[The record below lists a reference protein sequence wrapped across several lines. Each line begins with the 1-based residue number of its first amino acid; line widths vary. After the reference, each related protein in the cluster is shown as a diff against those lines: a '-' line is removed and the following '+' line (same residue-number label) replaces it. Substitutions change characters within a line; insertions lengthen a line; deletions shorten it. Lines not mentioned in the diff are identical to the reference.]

1 VIVYNEHKRL
11 TQLLIFGG
19 IDMAQYGSE
28 VFHGYDKPHQ
38 FTKGINAAAAKTIT
52 EVRREIGVI
61 RETDVIVVGGGPGGI
76 AAAVSAAR
84 GGARTIL
91 LERYGHLGGMSTGG
105 LVNIIP
111 NLADIYGEQHIGG
124 FCQEVIDRLALRGA
138 ACFPEKR
145 FWGKSE
151 PSVVDTYLKANMMH
165 FYIRKNKAGEYVV
178 LYTAVIDPEVAKDEM
193 NTMVLEA
200 GAELLLHTWVTEPI
214 MDGSTVKGV
223 IVESKAGR
231 QALLGKVVIDCSGDG
246 DMLPRAG
253 VETTDYMVPGSRIA
267 QFGFI
272 YWVCNVDLKKYDD
285 FMNTEPDKY
294 KQTVQQITELGG
306 SAYFSRGLLDGQEG
320 VIWVHRLIGSLNQTD
335 PEEMTH
341 IDVAARRQS
350 VKNWELMKKYMP
362 GFEKSF
368 IMLSAPQ
375 LGTSGG
381 RRIIGE
387 YYLTGKDMDTDRPFD
402 DTIAVFADN
411 DRGALSL
418 RYPRTYVPYR
428 ALVPKGTEGLLVA
441 CRAFSADHDFSEF
454 FNLIPHCMCFGQ
466 AAGAAAAIAVKD
478 GVSVR
483 NVSFPALRSELLKHG
498 AILP

>member
-1 VIVYNEHKRL
+1 
-11 TQLLIFGG
+11 
-19 IDMAQYGSE
+19 MAQYGSE
-28 VFHGYDKPHQ
+28 VFHNYDKPKH
-38 FTKGINAAAAKTIT
+38 FEKSIAAPNAAEAKTIT
-52 EVRREIGVI
+52 EVRREINVI

-84 GGARTIL
+84 GGAKTIL

-111 NLADIYGEQHIGG
+111 NLGDIYGEQHIGG
-124 FCQEVIDRLALRGA
+124 FCQEVIDRLAARGA
-138 ACFPEKR
+138 ACFPDKC

-151 PSVVDTYLKANMMH
+151 ASVVDTYLKANMMH
-165 FYIRKNKAGEYVV
+165 FYIRKNKEGKYVV

-193 NTMVLEA
+193 NTMVTEA

-214 MDGSTVKGV
+214 MDGNTVKGV
-223 IVESKAGR
+223 IVENKTGR

-246 DMLPRAG
+246 DLLPRVG
-253 VETTDYMVPGSRIA
+253 VETTDYMIPGSRIA
-267 QFGFI
+267 QFGFV
-272 YWVCNVDLKKYDD
+272 YWVCNVDLEKYDD
-285 FMNTEPDKY
+285 FMNSEPDKY
-294 KQTVQQITELGG
+294 HVRTQEIIKMGG
-306 SAYFSRGLLDGQEG
+306 SPHFSRGLLKQHEG
-320 VIWVHRLIGSLNQTD
+320 VVWIHRLIGSLCQTD
-335 PEEMTH
+335 AEEMTH
-341 IDVAARRQS
+341 IDVTTRHQS
-350 VKNWELMKKYMP
+350 VRNWELMREYMP

-381 RRIIGE
+381 RRIVGE
-387 YYLTGKDMDTDRPFD
+387 YFLTAKDMDTDQPFD
-402 DTIAVFADN
+402 DTIAIFADN
-411 DRGALSL
+411 DRGELSL
-418 RYPRTYVPYR
+418 QYPRTYIPYR
-428 ALVPKGTEGLLVA
+428 ALVPKETEGLLVA

-483 NVSFPALRSELLKHG
+483 NVNFAALRSQLLKYG